1 VRATQSP
8 SPRRDRQASYDVGM
22 KVLDLRCADSHTFEG
37 WFASEDDFAGQLQR
51 GLVTCPLCGD
61 HRITRL
67 LSAPRLNLSGAREPV
82 AHAPATRPA
91 DQPGEQAVV
100 RAVDLQTAWMQTVQR
115 LMKNTEDVGERFT
128 EEARRIHYGEVPH
141 RGIRGDATV
150 EQRAAL
156 QDEGI
161 EVMAIPVPA
170 ALKRPLQ

>member
-1 VRATQSP
+1 
-8 SPRRDRQASYDVGM
+8 M
-22 KVLDLRCADSHTFEG
+22 KVLDLRCADAHTFEG

-51 GLVTCPLCGD
+51 GLVSCPLCGD
-61 HRITRL
+61 HAITRL
-67 LSAPRLNLSGAREPV
+67 PSAPRLNLSGAREPV
-82 AHAPATRPA
+82 TRPSA
-91 DQPGEQAVV
+91 APPAEQPGGQAGEQAVV
-100 RAVDLQTAWMQTVQR
+100 KVADLQTAWMQAVQR

-161 EVMAIPVPA
+161 EVVAIPVPV